1 MSSTNAAP
9 SGAGY
14 LRFFFAWLVVF
25 YVGWASLV
33 VLGNYRD
40 TVTAHWPIALSM
52 ALGSY
57 FAGSTPMGGGT
68 VGFPVLVL
76 LFDEPASIGRNFGLA
91 VQSIGMVSASIY
103 ILTSRKPVDW
113 HLLRPALVGSLIG
126 TPFGAAFI
134 APCVHDLWVKLLFAV
149 IWASFGVMHFI
160 KIRAIV
166 AADGLSP
173 SWGGKDLPLGLTI
186 GILGGFVA
194 AVTGVGIDMMI
205 YAVLVLLYRADLK
218 VAIPTSVILMA
229 FTSVVGITT
238 NVVLAKAF
246 PGAYA
251 VVPAVFYNWLAAAPV
266 VAVGAPFGA
275 WVISRLPRKP
285 TLLIV
290 SVLCIVQFVWT
301 VVEEQVFGWRLLLAI
316 GCVLVIN
323 LMFELMFEVGEKR
336 RLAGGRSRSRQSSI
350 EASP

>member
-1 MSSTNAAP
+1 MSRTEGSP

-14 LRFFFAWLVVF
+14 LRFFFAWLALF
-25 YVGWASLV
+25 YTGWASLV
-33 VLGNYRD
+33 YFGDYWE

-68 VGFPVLVL
+68 IGFPVLVL
-76 LFDEPASIGRNFGLA
+76 LFDEPASLGRNFGLA

-113 HLLRPALVGSLIG
+113 HLLRPALAGSLVG

-134 APCVHDLWVKLLFAV
+134 APHAPDLWVKLLFAV
-149 IWASFGVMHFI
+149 IWASFGVMHFV

-173 SWGGKDLPLGLTI
+173 SWEGKDLPLGLVI
-186 GILGGFVA
+186 GVLGGFVA
-194 AVTGVGIDMMI
+194 AITGVGIDMMI

-238 NVVLAKAF
+238 NVLLARAF
-246 PGAYA
+246 PDSYT
-251 VVPAVFYNWLAAAPV
+251 VVPAVFHNWLAAAPV

-285 TLLIV
+285 TLLVV
-290 SVLCIVQFVWT
+290 SVLCIVQFLWT
-301 VVEEQVFGWRLLLAI
+301 VVEEQVYGSGLLLAL
-316 GCVLVIN
+316 GCVLAIN
-323 LMFELMFEVGEKR
+323 LLFQLMFDLGEKR
-336 RLAGGRSRSRQSSI
+336 RLAQAATATRR
-350 EASP
+350 A